1 MSDLDKQEL
10 QQVDKDII
18 EHSIELILAPVLEH
32 VVEILT
38 PEEQQK
44 IQKVKLAFK
53 SELEDEKDEKD
64 DKSEIIAKVA
74 VPNNNIFSA
83 AVGGFGSFFSKI
95 LMDANC
101 SNPAAQDQSVARQ
114 LGFKR
119 KIIIT
124 NISGFKAW
132 LILSPAPISGV
143 SSIGITK
150 LGQIDFSS
158 VGGQIKCQQS
168 PLLDNSS
175 RKFDLDNNQIYYTVF
190 FDCEGKWKVHFKD
203 RKINA
208 KHHDINLLERHI
220 LEAVDFD
227 FAPIN

>member
-1 MSDLDKQEL
+1 MSDIDSLVE
-10 QQVDKDII
+10 
-18 EHSIELILAPVLEH
+18 
-32 VVEILT
+32 EILT
-38 PEEQQK
+38 PVEQQK
-44 IQKVKLAFK
+44 IEEVKLAFK
-53 SELEDEKDEKD
+53 ADLEDSPEP
-64 DKSEIIAKVA
+64 EIKAKIST
-74 VPNNNIFSA
+74 PNHHINAAAGAFSL
-83 AVGGFGSFFSKI
+83 FGSVFSK
-95 LMDANC
+95 LLVNANQ
-101 SNPAAQDQSVARQ
+101 STPAAQDQSIARQ

-119 KIIIT
+119 KIIVT
-124 NISGFKAW
+124 NISGKKAW

-168 PLLDNSS
+168 PLLDSCS